1 MTVYAGSRSD
11 GIAMRLDTCSHSI
24 TKTVHIHTL
33 CFLKRLPER
42 LWIKAEIR
50 LFAHYVRMEL
60 CVHVSDLRKNYGHVH
75 AVDGISFD
83 VEYGKVFGFLGPN
96 GAGKTTTIRVLTT
109 LVSPTS
115 GLVKIFGQDV
125 VKHSREIRKRMGVV
139 LQEPSFEANLRVAR
153 ALELYGLM
161 WGMPGEKRRD
171 RARELLEKFEL
182 LSLSNVKND
191 ELSIGQRRRVQV
203 AREFMHDMDL
213 LFLDEPT
220 VGLDPSAR
228 RTLLDYV
235 KKHVQGGLTVFF
247 TTHIMEEAEY
257 LCDEIAIINKGK
269 IIATDTPAGLKQK
282 YGGVKAVEI
291 KLKEDST
298 AHSVMQMI
306 GQISDGGSVIE
317 MTAQDTIRISSA
329 EAQEMLVKIIE
340 SLSKNAIQ
348 IESVSMNPPTLEE
361 VFLTVI
367 GNGNGN
373 GT

>member
-1 MTVYAGSRSD
+1 
-11 GIAMRLDTCSHSI
+11 
-24 TKTVHIHTL
+24 
-33 CFLKRLPER
+33 
-42 LWIKAEIR
+42 
-50 LFAHYVRMEL
+50 MEL
-60 CVHVSDLRKNYGHVH
+60 CVHVSDLHKSYGQVH

-83 VEYGKVFGFLGPN
+83 VEYGRVFGFLGPN

-109 LVSPTS
+109 LVKPTS
-115 GLVKIFGQDV
+115 GIVKIFGKDI

-139 LQEPSFEANLRVAR
+139 LQEPSFEANQRVDR

-171 RARELLEKFEL
+171 RARDLLEKFEL
-182 LSLSNVKND
+182 VSFSNMKND

-220 VGLDPSAR
+220 VGLDPAAR

-235 KKHVQGGLTVFF
+235 KKHVRGGLTVFF

-269 IIATDTPAGLKQK
+269 VIATDTPAGLKQK

-291 KLKEDST
+291 KLKDST
-298 AHSVMQMI
+298 AQSVMQI
-306 GQISDGGSVIE
+306 IEQIADGSVIE
-317 MTAQDTIRISSA
+317 MTAQDTIRISST

-340 SLSKNAIQ
+340 SLSKNAVQ

-367 GNGNGN
+367 GNG
-373 GT
+373 T